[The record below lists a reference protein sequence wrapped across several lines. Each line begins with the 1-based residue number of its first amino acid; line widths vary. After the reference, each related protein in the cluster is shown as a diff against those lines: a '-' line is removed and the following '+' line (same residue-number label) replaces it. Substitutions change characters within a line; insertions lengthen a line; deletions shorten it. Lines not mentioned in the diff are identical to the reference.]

1 MKPQPAKG
9 QMRIRAGRDLVE
21 EEEVQPDEDQNRHHE
36 EREPA
41 LKLGHSHAPQQ
52 HSSVAAG
59 RRRSI
64 WNTSGIPPSTAGAG
78 LADVWFIPSQN
89 HGQQDQ
95 FCTNEE
101 ESKCGDLQ
109 ASILL

>member
-41 LKLGHSHAPQQ
+41 LKLGHSHAPQRPR
-52 HSSVAAG
+52 SGTA
-59 RRRSI
+59 RR
-64 WNTSGIPPSTAGAG
+64 
-78 LADVWFIPSQN
+78 
-89 HGQQDQ
+89 
-95 FCTNEE
+95 
-101 ESKCGDLQ
+101 
-109 ASILL
+109 